1 MSILSD
7 LQTLIT
13 KEGTLTNNKV
23 SNFSYDSYAYEHD
36 LADGVQT
43 YASENHNNIPVN
55 DPSVIKTNATVVTKG
70 FRSQVSTLP
79 RMLINHIFGRVSY
92 NLNKTVDVLN
102 SLLSSLSSNVGA
114 PNGIASLDSSGR
126 IPYSQL
132 PESAVELKGY
142 WNASTNTPTLAD
154 GTGDNGD
161 EYFVDV
167 AGEQDLGSGSQYFK
181 VGDRVVYSGGIWKN
195 IDSGAV
201 RSVDNVVPDA
211 QGNVPLTGTNIPV
224 SADYNTSL
232 TERLQDTFING
243 AYSGRELKQALGKST
258 VSEVMQDLI
267 ARRKAHNY
275 RGVGIG
281 DHLTLPSLT
290 VDGTAVENKATV
302 QIAGFDQYKGKSMV
316 KENDGSLVFSTP
328 AQFEIITNN
337 LAIDSAGN
345 VFSTSDGG
353 NTFSKV
359 GHIGTFTGIID
370 LAYSDM
376 YYLVVR
382 TGADSFEIRVSA
394 TGASW
399 SVAQNGAFSGIIS
412 VTKIKTAYS
421 GGTYNFY
428 MFDLNQY
435 NNQQYHLC
443 SVSSGTV
450 TVGSGVSMSIG
461 VGFTAYIIDFAELY
475 NAKAFITRSTNY
487 VSLYIFDATEYE
499 WNNKG
504 SYSCS
509 LDYND
514 CSIGFIGGYNGVASD
529 KKADF
534 CIITPDTVVLRQAV
548 PYAGTGGGSSTT
560 LASGTN
566 IARGKALTTA
576 IFIAGVL
583 NNGSID
589 IYEGSV
595 SNLPTTPSYTAT
607 APDTLNNITC
617 IGNLATVLIGA
628 DSTESSNIYK
638 CSSSSPY
645 VLTRVF
651 QNLPD
656 EMVKT
661 DICVANNVKLIVANK
676 IIYKGTTGD
685 LTKIAITGN
694 FNSVCYGNSLYVAVG
709 DNGLIL
715 KSSDATSWTDVSVS
729 AVTSDLLF
737 VRYINGLFIAVG
749 ANGTILTSTDATS
762 WTLRT
767 TGVVASLFSVCY
779 GDGAYVVTGED
790 GTILHSADATSW
802 SSKVSGVLVD
812 LKRGVYVQKTFLV
825 IGENNTVIQSADG
838 EDWATKTIEGLDF
851 DIADICASDIYC
863 AIAGE
868 NTVLISQDL
877 NYWNKFTNVKFSD
890 NASAEITK
898 INEGVTEAG
907 DETFYVCGTDSIEL
921 LKLSAVIANN
931 SESIV
936 LLIDTHTIVD
946 VSDLDAVVDID
957 DVATA
962 LGIST
967 TDIPFVKRVNISNQ
981 ARQHFFVDSNEV
993 FGKLEPTHA
1002 TNHFPLFMIQPSER
1016 CKEDSWYALGY
1027 DINPDGTCTSDTIPS
1042 DSRLVF
1048 LVTL

>member
-1 MSILSD
+1 MSFISD

-36 LADGVQT
+36 LANGTAT
-43 YASENHNNIPVN
+43 YDFENHNNIPTN
-55 DPSVIKTNATVVTKG
+55 DPSVIKTNATVVAKG

-102 SLLSSLSSNVGA
+102 AFLSSVSTYLGA
-114 PNGIASLDSSGR
+114 PNGFASLDSNGR

-142 WNASTNTPTLAD
+142 WNAQTNTPTLVD
-154 GTGDNGD
+154 GTGTNGD
-161 EYFVDV
+161 EYFVEV
-167 AGEQDLGSGSQYFK
+167 AGSQDLGSGEQYFK

-195 IDSGAV
+195 IDSGSV
-201 RSVDNVVPDA
+201 RSVDSVVPDA
-211 QGNVPLTGTNIPV
+211 QGDVPLKGTDIPV
-224 SADYNTSL
+224 SADYATSL

-258 VSEVMQDLI
+258 VAQVMQDLI
-267 ARRKAHNY
+267 AKRKAHNY

-281 DHLTLPSLT
+281 DHLTLPSLV

-316 KENDGSLVFSTP
+316 KESDGNIVFSNPT
-328 AQFEIITNN
+328 QFEIITNN

-353 NTFSKV
+353 DTFSKV

-382 TGADSFEIRVSA
+382 TGTNSFEIRISA

-399 SVAQNGAFSGIIS
+399 SVAQNGTITNAIS
-412 VTKIKTAYS
+412 VTKIKTVNGS
-421 GGTYNFY
+421 TYNFY
-428 MFDLNQY
+428 MFDLNQS
-435 NNQQYHLC
+435 NSQQYHLC

-450 TVGSGVSMSIG
+450 TIGSGTPMAITIG
-461 VGFTAYIIDFAELY
+461 TTAYIIDFTPLS
-475 NAKAFITRSTNY
+475 NAIAFIARSSNY
-487 VSLYIFDATEYE
+487 AGLFIYDAIEYE

-504 SYSCS
+504 IYDCSSDYS
-509 LDYND
+509 D
-514 CSIGFIGGYNGVASD
+514 CSISFIGGFTGSSED

-534 CIITPDTVVLRQAV
+534 CIITPDTIVLRQAV
-548 PYAGTGGGSSTT
+548 PYAGTGGGSTTT
-560 LASGTN
+560 LVSGTD
-566 IARGKALTTA
+566 IARGKAITTTQ
-576 IFIAGVL
+576 FIAGVL

-595 SNLPTTPSYTAT
+595 GSLPTTPSYTAT
-607 APDTLNNITC
+607 VLDTLSNITC
-617 IGNLATVLIGA
+617 IGNSATVLMGA
-628 DSTESSNIYK
+628 DTTESSNIYK
-638 CSSSSPY
+638 CNSSTPY
-645 VLTRVF
+645 AFTRVF

-661 DICVANNVKLIVANK
+661 DICVANNIKLIVANK
-676 IIYKGTTGD
+676 VIYKGTTGD
-685 LTKIAITGN
+685 LTKIVMSGD
-694 FNSVCYGNSLYVAVG
+694 FKSVCYGNSLWVAVG
-709 DNGLIL
+709 EGGKIV
-715 KSSDATSWTDVSVS
+715 KSSDTTSWTDVSVS

-737 VRYINGLFIAVG
+737 VRYVNGLFIAVG
-749 ANGTILTSTDATS
+749 ANGTILTSSDATS

-767 TGVVASLFSVCY
+767 TGVTVSLMSVCY
-779 GDGAYVVTGED
+779 GNGVYVVTGGS
-790 GTILHSADATSW
+790 GTIL
-802 SSKVSGVLVD
+802 SSDDGAVWTPRVSTVLVD
-812 LKRGVYVQKTFLV
+812 LLRTVYVQKTFLA
-825 IGENNTVIQSADG
+825 IGENNTVIQSVDSTS
-838 EDWATKTIEGLDF
+838 WAEKTIEGLDF

-863 AIAGE
+863 AIVGE

-877 NYWNKFTNVKFSD
+877 IYWNKFTDIHFSD
-890 NASAEITK
+890 VASADITK
-898 INEGVTEAG
+898 IDTGVIEAG
-907 DETFYVCGTDSIEL
+907 DETFYLCGTDSNEL
-921 LKLSAVIANN
+921 IKLSAVIANN

-936 LLIDTHTIVD
+936 LLIDTHTKVD
-946 VSDLDAVVDID
+946 VSDLDAVIDID

-962 LGIST
+962 LGIET

-1002 TNHFPLFMIQPSER
+1002 TNHFPLFMIQPAER

-1027 DINPDGTCTSDTIPS
+1027 DINPDGTCTVDNDPS
-1042 DSRLVF
+1042 ESRLVF
-1048 LVTL
+1048 IVTL